1 MNKLWE
7 YYKDS
12 SLEKAKECNWELEE
26 INQQDDNGQTLL
38 MIASID
44 NNKQWIEYLLEI
56 GADQDIVDYQG
67 YKAITLAAKLGLDKV
82 MIHFLKTGA
91 GG

>member
-7 YYKDS
+7 YYKED
-12 SLEKAKECNWELEE
+12 SLEKAKDNSWSIVQ
-26 INQQDDNGQTLL
+26 INQQDSNGQTLL
-38 MIASID
+38 MIASIN
-44 NNKQWIEYLLEI
+44 NNKKWIEYLLDI

-82 MIHFLKTGA
+82 MIYFLKTGA